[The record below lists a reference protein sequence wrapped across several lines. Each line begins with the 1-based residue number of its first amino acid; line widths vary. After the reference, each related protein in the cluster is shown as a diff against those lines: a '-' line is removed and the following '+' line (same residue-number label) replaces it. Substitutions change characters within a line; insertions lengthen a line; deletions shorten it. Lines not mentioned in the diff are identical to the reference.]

1 MVGYLSGYWFDI
13 VRDCKYFDWEDLNMG
28 TKHLGYGSI
37 QLIDVDEESLS
48 QMYPLVAANCK
59 AFKAAHPELAEEMYK
74 NPAAYVEEYNKCAKD
89 FGDRLLNGTQ
99 LFERFF
105 ELQQRIG
112 GILMYQA
119 VHIEFMISENKEL
132 REKLNRYENN
142 D

>member
-13 VRDCKYFDWEDLNMG
+13 VRDCKYFDWEDLNMA

-48 QMYPLVAANCK
+48 QMYPLVAANSK

-99 LFERFF
+99 LFEKFF

-112 GILMYQA
+112 GILMYQS
-119 VHIEFMISENKEL
+119 VHIEFLISENKEL
-132 REKLNRYENN
+132 QEKLNRYENN